1 MKDSHPLLTKYLM
14 KTKSTTSK
22 KDIST
27 TISTHLGKAG
37 DGSVVKPY
45 ITPDRVTPS
54 LLVGVPRRENR
65 DNHDINPTKFCGY
78 DTWYC
83 YEFSLLSAKGSPLNY
98 ILRISYDC
106 QSENI
111 VESKS
116 LKLYLNSFNMD
127 KNLLGKYNTNLDATK
142 ILKVDINKSIITHQI
157 FNDLSPVLKTNN
169 IKIDVIDPVSE
180 SDIDNIQPYEYNGE
194 YIDET
199 NLEFEISD
207 MSGRFVPHLKLKEAH
222 TLSSLVKIKCGNL
235 RSNCRVTNQPDWGC
249 VYVILNA
256 NQYIKKV
263 LEHGALAK
271 YVASFRN
278 ENHFHEEVC
287 ELIFNDLVGLGA
299 FQDVFVGCCY
309 TRRGGIDINPMRST
323 DSKLLAEYGILN
335 KPIRYISQ

>member
-1 MKDSHPLLTKYLM
+1 MTKH
-14 KTKSTTSK
+14 TKSK
-22 KDIST
+22 FELEIAE

-37 DGSVVKPY
+37 DGSIVKPY
-45 ITPDRVTPS
+45 VTPNKVTPS

-106 QSENI
+106 KSENI

-127 KNLLGKYNTNLDATK
+127 KNILGKYTSNLNTTESLK
-142 ILKVDINKSIITHQI
+142 IDINKEIIKHQI
-157 FNDLSPVLKTNN
+157 FNDLSPILKTNN
-169 IKIDVIDPVSE
+169 IKIDVIDPSE
-180 SDIDNIQPYEYNGE
+180 PIDYYQIQPCEYTNA
-194 YIDET
+194 YADVT
-199 NLEFEISD
+199 NLEFEID
-207 MSGRFVPHLKLKEAH
+207 NMSGRYAPHLKLKDSHAP
-222 TLSSLVKIKCGNL
+222 SSLIKIKCGNL

-249 VYVILNA
+249 VYIVLTSNE
-256 NQYIKKV
+256 YIKKG
-263 LEHGALAK
+263 LSHSSFAK
-271 YVASFRN
+271 YIASFRN

-287 ELIFNDLVGLGA
+287 ELIFKDLVYLGA
-299 FQDVFVGCCY
+299 FKDVFVACCY

-323 DSKLLAEYGILN
+323 CSKLLAEYGILN